1 MLFKI
6 CEFKIWEFKICVF
19 KIFRQFK
26 QISINNQQ
34 KKGLCSKLLL
44 LSLFLFGHSISV
56 SLSDELFQL
65 RGSFKLMYTWV
76 LPDDKKKIQN
86 IRAHAKFFSNDIH
99 FFKSKKGRSS
109 LYGCSVFMDFTV
121 FMDLEKIFLDFHRFW
136 LDSNRFQIR
145 FQIWF
150 QIQGSIGLFSLF
162 MELFR
167 VPQSSRI
174 LALGFESDS
183 KFCFA
188 DLRISTSLFIYL

>member
-1 MLFKI
+1 MNYSNCGDLSSWCIHGSYQIIKKNSKYSRT
-6 CEFKIWEFKICVF
+6 CKVF
-19 KIFRQFK
+19 
-26 QISINNQQ
+26 
-34 KKGLCSKLLL
+34 SK
-44 LSLFLFGHSISV
+44 
-56 SLSDELFQL
+56 
-65 RGSFKLMYTWV
+65 
-76 LPDDKKKIQN
+76 
-86 IRAHAKFFSNDIH
+86 DIH

-150 QIQGSIGLFSLF
+150 QIWFQIQGSIGLFSLF